1 MCLELLISELKI
13 SLSSLFFQRLVL
25 SEIEVPVLSEIEV
38 PVLSRVEVSRS
49 KRPLFFNRTVM
60 I

>member
-1 MCLELLISELKI
+1 
-13 SLSSLFFQRLVL
+13 VL